1 MLQTDLPV
9 ESPEKSRCVS
19 VLKNTLHPNMQ
30 LLNSSNINDASYQ
43 KKKKRERRGRQI
55 TGIWHILKKSS
66 SVKPELYLFSDK
78 KVAITE
84 WIPL

>member
-43 KKKKRERRGRQI
+43 KKKKREREEEGKLQEFG
-55 TGIWHILKKSS
+55 T
-66 SVKPELYLFSDK
+66 Y
-78 KVAITE
+78 
-84 WIPL
+84 